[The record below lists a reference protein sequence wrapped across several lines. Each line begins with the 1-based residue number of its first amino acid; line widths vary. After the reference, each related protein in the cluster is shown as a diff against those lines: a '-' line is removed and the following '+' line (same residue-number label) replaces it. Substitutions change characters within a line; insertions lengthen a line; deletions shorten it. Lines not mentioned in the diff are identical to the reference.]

1 MIILWLL
8 IVFVVFQIGI
18 RVWLRVWP
26 RRIPYGW
33 GWLLENPWRKR
44 YRNPAYTVAECGI
57 APPDTVL
64 EIGAGSGL
72 FSGALA
78 ASCARL
84 IVSDIEER
92 YLTDARAKVTDRR
105 NLEFIV
111 ADACA
116 LPLPDASV
124 NVVVMIS
131 VLPEI
136 PTPTL
141 ALREA
146 ARVLK
151 PGGHIVVSQE
161 LFEPEYVPP
170 ATTDR
175 WARNAGL
182 KPIQKHGDWWI
193 YTHHYA
199 PG

>member
-1 MIILWLL
+1 MTILWLL
-8 IVFVVFQIGI
+8 IAFLVFQIGI
-18 RVWLRVWP
+18 RAWVRAWP
-26 RRIPYGW
+26 QRIPYGW
-33 GWLLENPWRKR
+33 GWLLENPWRKH
-44 YRNPAYTVAECGI
+44 YRAPAQTVAEYGI
-57 APPDTVL
+57 KPSDTVL

-72 FSGALA
+72 FSDALA
-78 ASCARL
+78 ASCAKL

-92 YLTDARAKVTDRR
+92 YLTEAKVKTKHRT
-105 NLEFIV
+105 NLEFLV

-136 PTPTL
+136 STPTL

-151 PGGHIVVSQE
+151 PGGHIVISQE

-170 ATTDR
+170 ATTDA
-175 WARNAGL
+175 WAAGAGL
-182 KPIQKHGDWWI
+182 VPIKKLGDWWI

>member
-1 MIILWLL
+1 MILWLL
-8 IVFVVFQIGI
+8 IAFVVFQIG
-18 RVWLRVWP
+18 LRAWVRTNP

-33 GWLLENPWRKR
+33 GWLLENPWRKH
-44 YRNPAYTVAECGI
+44 YRNPAQTVAACEI
-57 APPDTVL
+57 KPSDTVL

-72 FSGALA
+72 FTAALA
-78 ASCARL
+78 ASCAKL
-84 IVSDIEER
+84 IVSDVEAR
-92 YLTDARAKVTDRR
+92 YLNDSRSKVQDQH
-105 NLEFIV
+105 NLEFLV

-116 LPLPDASV
+116 LPLPDRSV

-146 ARVLK
+146 KRVLK

-161 LFEPEYVPP
+161 LFEPEYVTP
-170 ATTDR
+170 ATTNE
-175 WARNAGL
+175 WAKNAGL
-182 KPIQKHGDWWI
+182 VATHKSGDWWV

-199 PG
+199 PD

>member
-1 MIILWLL
+1 MILWLL
-8 IVFVVFQIGI
+8 IAFVVFQIG
-18 RVWLRVWP
+18 LRAWVRTNP
-26 RRIPYGW
+26 QRIPYGW
-33 GWLLENPWRKR
+33 GWLLENPWRKH
-44 YRNPAYTVAECGI
+44 YRDPSQTVAACEI
-57 APPDTVL
+57 KPSDTVL

-72 FSGALA
+72 FTAALA
-78 ASCARL
+78 ASCAKL

-92 YLTDARAKVTDRR
+92 YLKDSSAKVQDRA
-105 NLEFIV
+105 NLEFLV

-136 PTPTL
+136 STPTL

-151 PGGHIVVSQE
+151 PGGHIVISQE
-161 LFEPEYVPP
+161 LFEPEYVTP
-170 ATTDR
+170 ATTDT
-175 WARNAGL
+175 WAANAGL
-182 KPIQKHGDWWI
+182 VAIKKTGDWWV